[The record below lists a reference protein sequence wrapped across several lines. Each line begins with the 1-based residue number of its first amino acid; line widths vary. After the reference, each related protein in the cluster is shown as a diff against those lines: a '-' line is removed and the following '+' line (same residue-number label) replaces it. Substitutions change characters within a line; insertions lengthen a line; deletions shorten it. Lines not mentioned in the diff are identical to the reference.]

1 MLRRSQ
7 SELRKKSVPRLYA
20 TLKKLSL
27 HYKMRPI
34 KHQVTELKIK
44 NNGKQKKKQV
54 TKHPQFIIKCQNVL
68 LIK

>member
-44 NNGKQKKKQV
+44 NNGKQKKNKLPN
-54 TKHPQFIIKCQNVL
+54 TPNL
-68 LIK
+68 